1 VFIVISIY
9 FVIDSVRKLLDTN
22 SYVCMYVL
30 YTSTFLDGTL
40 EGRRRLGILWS
51 GWDDNTEV
59 YVRK

>member
-1 VFIVISIY
+1 
-9 FVIDSVRKLLDTN
+9 
-22 SYVCMYVL
+22 MYVL